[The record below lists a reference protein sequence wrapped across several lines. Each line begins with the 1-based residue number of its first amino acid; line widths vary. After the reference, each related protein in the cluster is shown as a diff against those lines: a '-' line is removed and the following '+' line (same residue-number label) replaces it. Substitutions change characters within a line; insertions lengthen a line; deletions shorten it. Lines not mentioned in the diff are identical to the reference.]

1 MIVMH
6 YITVAIFVVVIVMVV
21 VVDHVCAVTAVDR
34 RDAIFVVAAFFVG
47 PRAGSAVH
55 QESAQACRQY

>member
-21 VVDHVCAVTAVDR
+21 VVDYVCAVTAVDR
-34 RDAIFVVAAFFVG
+34 RDAIFVVAAFVG
-47 PRAGSAVH
+47 PRAGSAEY

>member
-6 YITVAIFVVVIVMVV
+6 YITVAIFVVVIMMVI

-34 RDAIFVVAAFFVG
+34 CDAIFVVAAFVS
-47 PRAGSAVH
+47 PRAGSAER